1 MISELKAYYGN
12 FFETTLIEEI
22 SSIAVFKQIKEDED
36 LIRPGQYIKSMPL
49 LLSGSIKILRPD
61 ENGDELF
68 LYHLERGDTCAMTLT
83 CCLGKTKSEIHAVAE
98 MPTKLLMVPVEKMEE
113 WSSKYKSW
121 RNFVYIS
128 YHERMME
135 LLESIDNIAF
145 NNMDERLAKYLK
157 DKTETLN
164 NKRIRSTHR
173 EIAQDLHTSRVVIS
187 RLLKKMERNQK
198 IRLYRNSIE
207 VL

>member
-1 MISELKAYYGN
+1 MISELKAHYGN

-22 SSIAVFKQIKEDED
+22 STIAVFKQIKEDED

-68 LYHLERGDTCAMTLT
+68 LYHLERGDTCAITLT

-113 WSSKYKSW
+113 WSSRYKSW
-121 RNFVYIS
+121 RNFVYNS

-157 DKTETLN
+157 DKTKTLN
-164 NKRIRSTHR
+164 NNHIQSTHR

-198 IRLYRNSIE
+198 IRLNRNSIE

>member
-12 FFETTLIEEI
+12 FFETNLIEEI

-113 WSSKYKSW
+113 WSSRYKSW
-121 RNFVYIS
+121 RNFVYNS